1 MWKLPF
7 QGPSVFRNSYI
18 VTLRSSRSHMFFKM
32 GVLKNFAKFTRKRLP
47 PESPFLI
54 KLQVWG
60 LQLFEKKKL
69 WHRYFSVNF
78 SKHLFYRPPAVATS
92 VLCFNILLKTYAL
105 HCYLRSTSPQKY
117 FWWTWY
123 LRKSCNW
130 YEHMLTTNFKLDLQV
145 KIKNHFRSFWIVSW
159 F

>member
-1 MWKLPF
+1 MGNPQRKCFILAMWKLPF
-7 QGPSVFRNSYI
+7 HGPSVFRNGYI

-78 SKHLFYRPPAVATS
+78 SEHLFYRPPVVATS
-92 VLCFNILLKTYAL
+92 ALCFNIY
-105 HCYLRSTSPQKY
+105 
-117 FWWTWY
+117 WTLTHY
-123 LRKSCNW
+123 IAICEVLARKNTFD
-130 YEHMLTTNFKLDLQV
+130 ELGIFA
-145 KIKNHFRSFWIVSW
+145 NHATGMSIC
-159 F
+159 